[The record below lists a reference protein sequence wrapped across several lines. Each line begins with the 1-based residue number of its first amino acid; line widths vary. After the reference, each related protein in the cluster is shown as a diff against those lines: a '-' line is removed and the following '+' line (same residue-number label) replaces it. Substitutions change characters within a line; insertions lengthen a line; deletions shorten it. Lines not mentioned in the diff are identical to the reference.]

1 MKKIVSAAL
10 VASMVAGAAF
20 AEVKISNNFR
30 IRPVLAEWNMGTEA
44 PTLSRY
50 FDLDGVQGASDTLS
64 FEAKTDYAGVKNVIN
79 TDLTK
84 KSWDSTDS
92 SDTSK
97 QKTYFGRYS
106 IDTFNGYLKFGNL
119 TFTGG
124 YFDSRIA
131 NRVTTD
137 QNNLSFIEQN
147 WGATYNTAKKSGN
160 VYTTEKTN
168 NKIQGAKK
176 LGVNA
181 NISPTLGVDSDNIT
195 AIEGTKALSFVADYV
210 FADLGGGNLQLWA
223 ALNKSTDAWP
233 TTNGD
238 GVKTVEVD
246 SVYAFRAAYT
256 ADAFAANATMK
267 VARSQIVAAAF
278 FSPKMVDG
286 LVATLGFTFANN
298 GQNKDADDKAQQYF
312 AIDARA
318 RYAINDAAAA
328 GIYLNYTN
336 VAKYNNVDA
345 YGVLDTVVNFN
356 YKLNDIVKLFVE
368 GEFVFNTNSDMRKTT
383 GSQLAAQV
391 GGLFTAGK
399 GAEIDVAARLA
410 KGGIGYDTD
419 TTGGKNTKGGMQISI
434 PVVMRVKL

>member
-30 IRPVLAEWNMGTEA
+30 IRPVLAAWNMGTEA
-44 PTLSRY
+44 PTFSEY
-50 FDLDGVQGASDTLS
+50 FDLDSVQGASDTLS

-79 TDLTK
+79 TNLSKD
-84 KSWDSTDS
+84 SWDSTKD
-92 SDTSK
+92 DGT
-97 QKTYFGRYS
+97 QKTYFGRYA

-131 NRVTTD
+131 NRVTND
-137 QNNLSFIEQN
+137 QNNLSLIEQN

-160 VYTTEKTN
+160 VYITGKTS
-168 NKIQGAKK
+168 NKFYGNKK

-181 NISPTLGVDSDNIT
+181 NVGATLGVDSDNIT
-195 AIEGTKALSFVADYV
+195 AVEGTKVISFVADYV
-210 FADLGGGNLQLWA
+210 FADLGGGNLQVWA
-223 ALNKSTDAWP
+223 ALNKNASEWS
-233 TTNGD
+233 TTND
-238 GVKTVEVD
+238 DAVETVRVD
-246 SVYAFRAAYT
+246 SKYAFRAAYT
-256 ADAFAANATMK
+256 ADAFAANATLHI
-267 VARSQIVAAAF
+267 ARRQVIAAAF

-286 LVATLGFTFANN
+286 LAATLGFTFANN
-298 GQNKDADDKAQQYF
+298 GQNKDADDKSQQYI

-336 VAKYNNVDA
+336 VAKYNNADA
-345 YGVLDTVVNFN
+345 YGILDTVVNFN
-356 YKLNDIVKLFVE
+356 YKVNDIVKLFVE
-368 GEFVFNTNSDMRKTT
+368 GELVFNTNSDARKTS
-383 GSQLAAQV
+383 GSQIAGQV

-399 GAEIDVAARLA
+399 GAEIDVAARVTA
-410 KGGIGYDTD
+410 AGVGSDQDKDTLG
-419 TTGGKNTKGGMQISI
+419 TQVSI
-434 PVVMRVKL
+434 PVCMRVKL